1 MIHLMHPLKC
11 EWLPYDDNYP
21 YLLLEEYPECEPEL
35 LLTFYTRPPKHIA
48 VYKSCKNFN
57 NRYRFPFLYPIPN
70 VINFPS
76 SQTANPFHSAYHLPD
91 DDSAPPYLPNNIVV
105 PNVNFNVKIHN
116 EDYHYTHLMAAINDH
131 NLEALLFPNLFP
143 NGKKHY
149 HDNNS
154 NSKSTCD
161 ETCSKYIK
169 QQVLNID
176 SHFRLH
182 SKWLAWLYLQL
193 EKI

>member
-48 VYKSCKNFN
+48 VYKS
-57 NRYRFPFLYPIPN
+57 Y
-70 VINFPS
+70 FPS

-105 PNVNFNVKIHN
+105 PN
-116 EDYHYTHLMAAINDH
+116 
-131 NLEALLFPNLFP
+131 
-143 NGKKHY
+143 
-149 HDNNS
+149 S
-154 NSKSTCD
+154 
-161 ETCSKYIK
+161 SKYK
-169 QQVLNID
+169 SMLEE
-176 SHFRLH
+176 
-182 SKWLAWLYLQL
+182 YEYL
-193 EKI
+193 EKIAAQPLPLQM